1 VYEQVQVGRDFV
13 ALRHRLRWFVF
24 PMSALFLVWYLAYVL
39 LAAYAPQF
47 MAIRLAG
54 NINVGLLIGGLQFVS
69 TFAIATIYVRYAN
82 TNLDPMAEQLR
93 HEIEDQYR

>member
-1 VYEQVQVGRDFV
+1 VYEQVRVGQDFV
-13 ALRHRLRWFVF
+13 ALRRRLRWFVF

-82 TNLDPMAEQLR
+82 RNLDPMAEQLR
-93 HEIEDQYR
+93 TEIEGES